1 VRLDDGTVIASPR
14 MPRVA
19 DLPKGWRH
27 FSPAQEIDHLIGLNR
42 CREILVVVTLCRA

>member
-27 FSPAQEIDHLIGLNR
+27 FSPAQEIDHLIG
-42 CREILVVVTLCRA
+42 